1 MLDKI
6 ANWLLAING
15 WTVIGQ
21 LPPEPKVV
29 VLAAP
34 HTSNWD
40 GVVAVLAKLV
50 LKAPL
55 KWLVKDSLYETP
67 LKPILKWSG
76 AVPITRKGNQNVV
89 DQVVAMFAEYD
100 HLLLG
105 LAPEGTRKRTEG
117 WRSGF
122 YYIALEAKVPIYFGF
137 FDYKKK
143 EVGLG
148 GSFMP
153 TGDIEADMQIVKAFY
168 ETKTAKF
175 PENVGEIKLLPR
187 RTNAPAAT

>member
-1 MLDKI
+1 MVYQIAKWLVAML
-6 ANWLLAING
+6 G
-15 WTVIGQ
+15 WKVVGS

-29 VLAAP
+29 VIGAP

-40 GVVAVLAKLV
+40 AFYAILAKIV

-55 KWLVKDSLYETP
+55 KWLVKDSLYNSP
-67 LKPILKWSG
+67 LKPILKWGG

-89 DQVVAMFAEYD
+89 DQVVAMFAQYD
-100 HLLLG
+100 TVLLG

-117 WRSGF
+117 WRTGF
-122 YYIALEAKVPIYFGF
+122 YYIALEANVPIYFGY
-137 FDYKKK
+137 FDYKRK

-148 GSFMP
+148 GKMMP
-153 TGDIEADMQIVKAFY
+153 TGDIDADMQIIKAFY
-168 ETKTAKF
+168 ENKTAKY

-187 RTNAPAAT
+187 RSAQPSP